1 MAGGLA
7 ASRRGGRGRASA
19 RRSRLSEINV
29 TPFVDV
35 MLVLLIVFM
44 VTAPLLTV
52 GVPVELPRTDAKQL
66 ESESDPLSITIREDG
81 TIYVQETVVTKEELV
96 AQMRA
101 ISREGYDRRVFIR
114 ADATADYGLVADVMA
129 RLSSSGFRNLGL
141 VTDTSDGPRRPDTQ
155 RPETQRED

>member
-7 ASRRGGRGRASA
+7 ASSRRGGRGRRSA

-52 GVPVELPRTDAKQL
+52 SIPIELPRTEAKQSAA
-66 ESESDPLSITIREDG
+66 ETDPLYITIRQDG
-81 TIYVQETVVTKEELV
+81 AIFLQETQVTIEELV
-96 AQMRA
+96 PRLRA
-101 ISREGYDRRVFIR
+101 ISNEGYDRSIYIR
-114 ADATADYGLVADVMA
+114 GDGRINWDTMA
-129 RLSSSGFRNLGL
+129 EVLASVSSAGFRKLQL
-141 VTDTSDGPRRPDTQ
+141 VTDTRDTPRQ
-155 RPETQRED
+155 RPGEASEGG

>member
-1 MAGGLA
+1 MAGKLA
-7 ASRRGGRGRASA
+7 ASSRRRGRGA
-19 RRSRLSEINV
+19 RRGRLSEINV

-81 TIYVQETVVTKEELV
+81 TIYVQETVVTADELV
-96 AQMRA
+96 ARDLA
-101 ISREGYDRRVFIR
+101 RR
-114 ADATADYGLVADVMA
+114 L
-129 RLSSSGFRNLGL
+129 
-141 VTDTSDGPRRPDTQ
+141 
-155 RPETQRED
+155 

>member
-7 ASRRGGRGRASA
+7 ASSRRRGRGSRGRG
-19 RRSRLSEINV
+19 RLSEINV

-52 GVPVELPRTDAKQL
+52 GVPVELPRTEAKQMP
-66 ESESDPLSITIREDG
+66 SETDPLSITIRADG
-81 TIYVQETVVTKEELV
+81 TIYVQETTVTKEELV

-141 VTDTSDGPRRPDTQ
+141 VTDTNDGPRRPDTQ
-155 RPETQRED
+155 SREN

>member
-7 ASRRGGRGRASA
+7 ASSRRGGRGRRSA

-52 GVPVELPRTDAKQL
+52 SIPIELPRTEAKQSA
-66 ESESDPLSITIREDG
+66 SETEPLSVTIQADG
-81 TIYVQETVVTKEELV
+81 TIYLQETAVAIEELV
-96 AQMRA
+96 PRLRA
-101 ISREGYDRRVFIR
+101 ISNEGYDRAIWIR
-114 ADATADYGLVADVMA
+114 GDANVNYGLMADVLA
-129 RLSSSGFRNLGL
+129 RVSSGGFTKIQLQ
-141 VTDTSDGPRRPDTQ
+141 TDTRDGAAAPA
-155 RPETQRED
+155 RE

>member
-7 ASRRGGRGRASA
+7 ASSRRGGRGRRSA

-52 GVPVELPRTDAKQL
+52 GVPVELPRTEAKQL
-66 ESESDPLSITIREDG
+66 ESETDPLSITIRADG
-81 TIYVQETVVTKEELV
+81 TIYVQETVVPKEDLV

-129 RLSSSGFRNLGL
+129 RLSASGFRNLGL
-141 VTDTSDGPRRPDTQ
+141 VTDTRDGQ
-155 RPETQRED
+155 RSARQREDGQ

>member
-7 ASRRGGRGRASA
+7 ASRRGRGRGSA
-19 RRSRLSEINV
+19 RRTRLSEINV

-114 ADATADYGLVADVMA
+114 ADATADYGLVAEVMA
-129 RLSSSGFRNLGL
+129 RLSSSGFQNLGL
-141 VTDTSDGPRRPDTQ
+141 VTDTNDGPRRPDT
-155 RPETQRED
+155 RPREE

>member
-7 ASRRGGRGRASA
+7 ASSKRGARRRSSA
-19 RRSRLSEINV
+19 RRGRVSEINV

-52 GVPVELPRTDAKQL
+52 GVPVELPRTDAKQMP
-66 ESESDPLSITIREDG
+66 SETDPLSITIREDG
-81 TIYVQETVVTKEELV
+81 TIYVQESVVAADELV
-96 AQMRA
+96 AKMRA

-141 VTDTSDGPRRPDTQ
+141 VTDTRNGPRRADT
-155 RPETQRED
+155 RPREE

>member
-1 MAGGLA
+1 MTGGLA
-7 ASRRGGRGRASA
+7 ASARRGGRRRSA

-52 GVPVELPRTDAKQL
+52 SVPIELPRTDAKQSQT
-66 ESESDPLSITIREDG
+66 ETDPLSVTVTREG
-81 TIYVQETVVTKEELV
+81 AIYLQETEVSRDELV
-96 AQMRA
+96 AKMRA

-114 ADATADYGLVADVMA
+114 GDNNASYGAVLDVMA
-129 RLSSSGFRNLGL
+129 QLSSAGFRNLDL
-141 VTDTSDGPRRPDTQ
+141 VSDTRDGAEELRPRTN
-155 RPETQRED
+155 EE

>member
-7 ASRRGGRGRASA
+7 ASSKRGGRGRRSA

-52 GVPVELPRTDAKQL
+52 SIPIELPRTEAKQ
-66 ESESDPLSITIREDG
+66 SAAESDPLYITIREDG
-81 TIYVQETVVTKEELV
+81 VIFLQETQVTSEELV
-96 AQMRA
+96 PRLRA
-101 ISREGYDRRVFIR
+101 ISNEGYDRAIYIR
-114 ADATADYGLVADVMA
+114 GDGRIDWDTMA
-129 RLSSSGFRNLGL
+129 EVLASVSSAGFRKLQL
-141 VTDTSDGPRRPDTQ
+141 VTDTRDGRRRAPAAS
-155 RPETQRED
+155 EGG

>member
-7 ASRRGGRGRASA
+7 ASSKRGGRGRRGA
-19 RRSRLSEINV
+19 RKGRLSEINV

-66 ESESDPLSITIREDG
+66 ESETDPLSITIREDG
-81 TIYVQETVVTKEELV
+81 TIYVQESVVSADELV
-96 AQMRA
+96 AKMRA

-141 VTDTSDGPRRPDTQ
+141 VTDTRDGPRRPDTQ
-155 RPETQRED
+155 PREE

>member
-7 ASRRGGRGRASA
+7 ASSRRGGRGRGSA

-52 GVPVELPRTDAKQL
+52 GVPIELPRTEAKQL
-66 ESESDPLSITIREDG
+66 ESEADPLTISIRADG
-81 TIYVQETVVTKEELV
+81 TIFVQETVIDKEQLV

-141 VTDTSDGPRRPDTQ
+141 VTDTNDRARRPAS
-155 RPETQRED
+155 PAEREEE

>member
-7 ASRRGGRGRASA
+7 QSSRRGGRGRRSA

-52 GVPVELPRTDAKQL
+52 GVPVELPRTEAKQL
-66 ESESDPLSITIREDG
+66 ESETDPLSITIRADG
-81 TIYVQETVVTKEELV
+81 TIYLQETVIPAEEIV
-96 AQMRA
+96 ARMRA

-129 RLSSSGFRNLGL
+129 RLSAAGFRNLGL
-141 VTDTSDGPRRPDTQ
+141 VTDTRESPRRPAPTGDQ
-155 RPETQRED
+155 E

>member
-7 ASRRGGRGRASA
+7 ASARGSRRRSA
-19 RRSRLSEINV
+19 RRTRLSEINV

-52 GVPVELPRTDAKQL
+52 SVPIELPRTDAKQSQT
-66 ESESDPLSITIREDG
+66 ETDPLSVTVTRDG
-81 TIYVQETVVTKEELV
+81 TIFLQETEVSRDELV
-96 AQMRA
+96 AKMRA

-114 ADATADYGLVADVMA
+114 GDNNASYGAVLDVMA
-129 RLSSSGFRNLGL
+129 QLSSAGFRNLDL
-141 VTDTSDGPRRPDTQ
+141 VSDTRDGVQQLRPRTN
-155 RPETQRED
+155 EE

>member
-7 ASRRGGRGRASA
+7 ASSRRRGRGA
-19 RRSRLSEINV
+19 RRGRLSEINV

-81 TIYVQETVVTKEELV
+81 TIYVQETVVTPDELV

-114 ADATADYGLVADVMA
+114 ADATADYGMVADVMA
-129 RLSSSGFRNLGL
+129 RLSSSGFQNLGL
-141 VTDTSDGPRRPDTQ
+141 VTDTRNGPRRPDT
-155 RPETQRED
+155 RREE